1 MKAQNAPQSEI
12 QKQPLLIKGW
22 KKHFLR
28 CAQCEKSFLEAS
40 FFFFFLKK
48 RKQKSLMW
56 EPRESLLISWM
67 ALNSSSEDNLRQC
80 EGLHIRN
87 LSASLFIFSK
97 KAARKMPEAGE
108 ET

>member
-1 MKAQNAPQSEI
+1 
-12 QKQPLLIKGW
+12 
-22 KKHFLR
+22 
-28 CAQCEKSFLEAS
+28 
-40 FFFFFLKK
+40 
-48 RKQKSLMW
+48 MW

-67 ALNSSSEDNLRQC
+67 ALNSSGEDNLRQC